1 MQLALNEK
9 LDKLE
14 KIILE
19 SQSNNQSL
27 NEQIDTLNFEL
38 SEKIGQIKL
47 LEQQMKDL

>member
-27 NEQIDTLNFEL
+27 NEQIYALNVEL

-47 LEQQMKDL
+47 YEQQIKDL